1 VAAFLISAKEVLK
14 PCGAVQI
21 THKTSHPYDRWNI
34 PQLGK
39 DAGYRTVTS
48 RQFGRGELQLAFP
61 QYVNVYGSGPKI
73 AKSFPIG
80 ECAEYLLKVD
90 HEPLAMIS
98 KA

>member
-1 VAAFLISAKEVLK
+1 MAAFLISAKGVLK

-21 THKTSHPYDRWNI
+21 THKTSRSYGRWNI

-39 DAGYRTVTS
+39 DAAYYTVTS

-61 QYVNVYGSGPKI
+61 QYVNVYGFGPRI
-73 AKSFPIG
+73 AKLFPIG
-80 ECAEYLLKVD
+80 ECTEHLLKVD